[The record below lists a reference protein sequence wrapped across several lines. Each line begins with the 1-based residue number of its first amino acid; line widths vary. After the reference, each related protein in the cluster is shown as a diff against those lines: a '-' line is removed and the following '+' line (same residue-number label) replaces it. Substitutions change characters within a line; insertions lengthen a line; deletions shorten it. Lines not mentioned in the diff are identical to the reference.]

1 MLGKMNK
8 FDKIESMT
16 IKTIKP
22 KFNIPNRKYSKKPK
36 KMVSWRLNS
45 DLVDK
50 LDKVAIKVGMNNT
63 TELVSLLLDQG
74 VCWIEDKNLKK

>member
-1 MLGKMNK
+1 MLGKINN
-8 FDKIESMT
+8 FDKIETMST
-16 IKTIKP
+16 KTIKP
-22 KFNIPNRKYSKKPK
+22 KFNVPNRKYCKKPK

-50 LDKVAIKVGMNNT
+50 LDKVAAKVGMSNT

-74 VCWIEDKNLKK
+74 VCWIEEKNLKK